1 MSSNKTRNSLARQW
15 ELLKILPARSEGKSA
30 AEIREELSEAGYSI
44 SKRQVERD
52 LLDLQEFFGLE
63 CNDDRMPYKWR
74 WSFERPLDFPAIT
87 LAEALSLV
95 VVEETLKP
103 LLPIS
108 IQRALQ
114 PKFLQAH
121 SQLVMMSK
129 KSPTA
134 RWVKKVKTVPTAL
147 PLLPPVINE
156 QVLEEIQTSLLL
168 DEQISAVYQGN
179 SEKVLEL
186 CLHPLGLV
194 TQGSVVYLVAT
205 ANDYLDIRLYALHRF
220 KKTSR
225 TFEKSK
231 SPKGFSLDRYIE
243 EGGLQFGEGVEIDLV
258 ASISDDLARIL
269 METPIAVNQVIKAKG
284 DQWQINAT
292 LFDTWQLR
300 WWILSKGHSIKVL
313 KPAGLVK
320 KIVETVKKTA
330 ELYD

>member
-1 MSSNKTRNSLARQW
+1 MARQW

-30 AEIREELSEAGYSI
+30 AEIKNELSEAGYSI

-74 WSFERPLDFPAIT
+74 WSFEKPLDFPAIT

-108 IQRALQ
+108 IQKALQ

-121 SQLVMMSK
+121 SQLVTMGK

-134 RWVKKVKTVPTAL
+134 RWAKKVKTVPMAL

-168 DEQISAVYQGN
+168 DEQISAIYQGN

-186 CLHPLGLV
+186 HLHPLGLV

-205 ANDYLDIRLYALHRF
+205 ANDYSDIRLYALHRF
-220 KKTSR
+220 KKASR
-225 TFEKSK
+225 TFVKSK
-231 SPKGFSLDRYIE
+231 PPKGFSLDRYIE
-243 EGGLQFGEGVEIDLV
+243 EGALQFGEGTEIDLV
-258 ASISDDLARIL
+258 ALISDDLARIL
-269 METPIAVNQVIKAKG
+269 MEVPIATNQVIKVKG
-284 DQWQINAT
+284 DRWQINAT

-300 WWILSKGHSIKVL
+300 WWILSKGNAIRVL
-313 KPAGLVK
+313 KPAGLAKEIATTLK
-320 KIVETVKKTA
+320 KAA
-330 ELYD
+330 EQYE